1 MNTATI
7 ISTIGI
13 IISAISVMAV
23 IYFNHTNKKSGTQ
36 KDFEERIKENTRITM
51 KLDEICSDVKD
62 IKHEIAQIEYE
73 IKSHDGRL
81 TKLEESVKQ
90 AHKRIDN
97 HEDRIKKCESRR

>member
-62 IKHEIAQIEYE
+62 IAQIEYE